1 MSRRLRLPLSFV
13 VGRYFVYVLI
23 GALGAVGVPLMMLY
37 AMLVNGQVLP
47 ANYGPGHLD
56 ETVEVLT
63 SREVFDP
70 SVISAAYGY
79 AYFDAADVARAAA
92 AQADAETV
100 QDADGARPDIAEEAA
115 SMLAA
120 DAAENMA
127 DAEIARAAALVLSAA
142 TAPASLPEDPTYEVD
157 ATSAG
162 GMYPTA
168 YQEVRLRDGSWCV
181 LTSQLLPQWSD
192 RDIRASWP
200 NPQTLML
207 GIGGVGLV
215 VVIVVVALRA
225 SHVLSRKMRPLT
237 EAAEATGAGNLD
249 VAVGSSNVAQIDDVL
264 GAMDR
269 MRTSLKGSLEEQ
281 WASEQAQRE
290 QVTLLAH
297 KIKTPLTVARGNAEL
312 LAEEAE
318 KLGLS
323 ADSRAELEALHAA
336 TLEANRCVG
345 RLIAATRG
353 MSVPPEEGS
362 RS

>member
-23 GALGAVGVPLMMLY
+23 GALGAVGMPLMMLY
-37 AMLVNGQVLP
+37 AILVNGQVLP

-63 SREVFDP
+63 SHEVFDP

-92 AQADAETV
+92 AQAEAAE
-100 QDADGARPDIAEEAA
+100 DAA

-162 GMYPTA
+162 GMYPMA
-168 YQEVRLRDGSWCV
+168 YQAVRLRDGSWCV
-181 LTSQLLPQWSD
+181 LTSQLLPQWND

-312 LAEEAE
+312 LVEEADALDLPAE
-318 KLGLS
+318 
-323 ADSRAELEALHAA
+323 ARAELEALRTA

-353 MSVPPEEGS
+353 MSVPPEEGP

>member
-47 ANYGPGHLD
+47 ANYGPRHLD

-92 AQADAETV
+92 AQAEAAE
-100 QDADGARPDIAEEAA
+100 DAA

-168 YQEVRLRDGSWCV
+168 YQAVRLRDGSWCV
-181 LTSQLLPQWSD
+181 LTSQLLPQWND

-312 LAEEAE
+312 LVEEAE

-323 ADSRAELEALHAA
+323 ADARAELEALHAA

>member
-47 ANYGPGHLD
+47 ANYGPRHLD

-92 AQADAETV
+92 AQAEAAE
-100 QDADGARPDIAEEAA
+100 DAA

-168 YQEVRLRDGSWCV
+168 YQAVRLRDGSWCV
-181 LTSQLLPQWSD
+181 LTSQLLPQWND

-323 ADSRAELEALHAA
+323 ADARAELEALHAA

>member
-13 VGRYFVYVLI
+13 VGRYFVYVLV
-23 GALGAVGVPLMMLY
+23 GAAIAAGVPLMILY
-37 AMLVNGQVLP
+37 AMLVNGQILP
-47 ANYGPGHLD
+47 ANYGPAHLD
-56 ETVEVLT
+56 ETVSELT
-63 SREVFDP
+63 SHEAFDP
-70 SVISAAYGY
+70 SAISAAYGY
-79 AYFDAADVARAAA
+79 AYFDASDVARAVAM
-92 AQADAETV
+92 QT
-100 QDADGARPDIAEEAA
+100 DIAEDAA
-115 SMLAA
+115 SALAA
-120 DAAENMA
+120 DAVENMS
-127 DAEIARAAALVLSAA
+127 DAETARAAELVLSAA
-142 TAPASLPEDPTYEVD
+142 TASAELPEDPTYEVD

-168 YQEVRLRDGSWCV
+168 YQAVRLRDGSWCV
-181 LTSQLLPQWSD
+181 LTSQLLPQWND
-192 RDIRASWP
+192 RGTRATWP

-207 GIGGVGLV
+207 GMGGTGLV
-215 VVIVVVALRA
+215 AVIVVVALRA

-237 EAAEATGAGNLD
+237 EAAEAAGAGNLD

-269 MRTSLKGSLEEQ
+269 MRVSLKGSLEEQ

-312 LAEEAE
+312 LLEEADALDLPAE
-318 KLGLS
+318 
-323 ADSRAELEALHAA
+323 ARAELEALRTA

-353 MSVPPEEGS
+353 MTAPSEEEPQG
-362 RS
+362 

>member
-23 GALGAVGVPLMMLY
+23 GALGAVGVPLMVLY

-92 AQADAETV
+92 AQAEAAE
-100 QDADGARPDIAEEAA
+100 DAA

-168 YQEVRLRDGSWCV
+168 YQAVRLRDGSWCV
-181 LTSQLLPQWSD
+181 LTSQLLPQWND

-323 ADSRAELEALHAA
+323 ADARAELEALHAA

>member
-1 MSRRLRLPLSFV
+1 
-13 VGRYFVYVLI
+13 
-23 GALGAVGVPLMMLY
+23 
-37 AMLVNGQVLP
+37 
-47 ANYGPGHLD
+47 
-56 ETVEVLT
+56 
-63 SREVFDP
+63 
-70 SVISAAYGY
+70 
-79 AYFDAADVARAAA
+79 
-92 AQADAETV
+92 
-100 QDADGARPDIAEEAA
+100 
-115 SMLAA
+115 MLAA

-168 YQEVRLRDGSWCV
+168 YQAVRLRDGSWCV
-181 LTSQLLPQWSD
+181 LTSQLLPQWND

-323 ADSRAELEALHAA
+323 ADARAELEALHAA

>member
-63 SREVFDP
+63 SHEVFDP

-79 AYFDAADVARAAA
+79 AYFDAADVARAAD
-92 AQADAETV
+92 AQAEAAE
-100 QDADGARPDIAEEAA
+100 DAA

-168 YQEVRLRDGSWCV
+168 YQAVRLRDGSWCV
-181 LTSQLLPQWSD
+181 LTSQLLPQWND

-318 KLGLS
+318 KLRLS
-323 ADSRAELEALHAA
+323 ADAHAELEALHAA